1 MYVDSTTLSEP
12 SLSMEGLVEL
22 KVSSSTS
29 DPRFVTPRL
38 DAFFDF
44 FGLGTATPG
53 VFSTFGMFRGSVEV
67 VVSSLT
73 STLMTLSSCDI
84 VEIVSFCG
92 SFFVMYSFVRKF
104 SVDPIVHY

>member
-1 MYVDSTTLSEP
+1 
-12 SLSMEGLVEL
+12 
-22 KVSSSTS
+22 
-29 DPRFVTPRL
+29 
-38 DAFFDF
+38 
-44 FGLGTATPG
+44 
-53 VFSTFGMFRGSVEV
+53 MFRGSVEV

-104 SVDPIVHY
+104 IVDPIVHKK